1 MANIDD
7 FKKLE
12 LRVGQIKE
20 VQDHPYADRLY
31 VLTVDLGDKAKQLV
45 AGIKKSYQKSLK
57 KLALSPLPLALPFV
71 MF

>member
-20 VQDHPYADRLY
+20 VQDHPYADRLAILRG
-31 VLTVDLGDKAKQLV
+31 VESQGMLLAAADDRGISIISPEKEVKLGSMVK
-45 AGIKKSYQKSLK
+45 
-57 KLALSPLPLALPFV
+57 
-71 MF
+71 